1 MIAREERVNQCENC
15 GHSKRNKRHGMVCGL
30 TNDDANFEGVCPQ
43 FVARRSNLAPQRA
56 ETTTSYD
63 DTDDRISLQ
72 WFLVGIAI
80 LFVGLVYLFDVTKQT
95 VFFVLSIGTIVLAAT
110 ILLYAYGYLR
120 HQNIQ
125 QPTRK
130 ELNCEEIVQFLRMQ
144 GYSSHLID
152 GDNWLSF
159 RRNDDV
165 YLIYYN
171 HPYYALSYC
180 LSAEIDLPTANVAAI
195 WVMRK
200 SFNVKVYVEQ
210 KSQSESPNKQLFRFS
225 VEDIMTTTDNLQQS
239 FETHIQMIEDAVQYF
254 GYCNSE
260 IRQCQ
265 DEQQQADDESP
276 RQDIYLPE
284 VRWMPE
290 VLFKAVSEGSL
301 TPTALTDENR
311 IRAYIQRGVSSEE
324 DIKEWD
330 SFKINS
336 VYNYGDYKLII
347 YQFPEPKFAQ
357 EAKYGAALMHIKTL
371 KIAYYTLA
379 MTHNGKWAYGSL
391 STECHNKYE
400 EIETDDLDKF
410 IEWILTHDKQVVVN
424 RAPAKENPK
433 TVN

>member
-1 MIAREERVNQCENC
+1 
-15 GHSKRNKRHGMVCGL
+15 MVCGL

-63 DTDDRISLQ
+63 DTDDGISLQ
-72 WFLVGIAI
+72 WILIGIAI
-80 LFVGLVYLFDVTKQT
+80 LFVCLVYLFDATKHT
-95 VFFVLSIGTIVLAAT
+95 IFIVLTIGTIFLAAA

-120 HQNIQ
+120 HQKAQ
-125 QPTRK
+125 QPTKK
-130 ELNCEEIVQFLRMQ
+130 ELNCEEIIQFLRRQ
-144 GYSSHLID
+144 GYSSHLT
-152 GDNWLSF
+152 GEDNWLSF
-159 RRNDDV
+159 LRNGDG
-165 YLIYYN
+165 YLIYYD

-180 LSAEIDLPTANVAAI
+180 LSVEMDPQAANIAAM

-200 SFNVKVYVEQ
+200 SFNVKVYVDHKFQPEC
-210 KSQSESPNKQLFRFS
+210 PNKQLFRFS
-225 VEDIMTTTDNLQQS
+225 VEDIMTTTENLQQY

-254 GYCNSE
+254 GYCNSK
-260 IRQCQ
+260 ICQ
-265 DEQQQADDESP
+265 HQAEQQQADNESP
-276 RQDIYLPE
+276 RQEIYLPE
-284 VRWMPE
+284 FRWMPE
-290 VLFKAVSEGSL
+290 MLFTAVSEGSL
-301 TPTALTDENR
+301 TPAALTDENW
-311 IRAYIQRGVSSEE
+311 IRTYIQRGVSSEE

-371 KIAYYTLA
+371 KIDYYTLV
-379 MTHNGKWAYGSL
+379 MTSNGKWGYGCM
-391 STECHNKYE
+391 STERHNKYE